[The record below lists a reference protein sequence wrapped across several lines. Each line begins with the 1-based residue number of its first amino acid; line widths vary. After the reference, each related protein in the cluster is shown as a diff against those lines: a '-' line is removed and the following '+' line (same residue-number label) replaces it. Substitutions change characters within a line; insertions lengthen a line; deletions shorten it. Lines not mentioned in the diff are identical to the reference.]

1 MRTGVSTMTEKNL
14 ESATWRRI
22 ALPASFVLNLFL
34 IAVIGGHVWRSHGD
48 RGDSTSTPF
57 TRVLATA
64 EANLSARDAA
74 AFRAVMQRDA
84 PDFVSATQD
93 LTAARRNLERQ
104 IAAEPFDREA
114 VKQAL
119 VAWRASWIRFTDKFG
134 GTLVEAVA
142 QVSPEGRSR
151 LLAGSGGA
159 EKIRPEKKP

>member
-1 MRTGVSTMTEKNL
+1 MTEQNL
-14 ESATWRRI
+14 EAANWRRI
-22 ALPASFVLNLFL
+22 ALPASLVLNLFL
-34 IAVIGGHVWRSHGD
+34 IAVIGGHVWRSYGD
-48 RGDSTSTPF
+48 RGDSSSTPL
-57 TRVLATA
+57 TRALAAA

-84 PDFVSATQD
+84 PDFATAGQE

-104 IAAEPFDREA
+104 ITAEPFDREA

-119 VAWRASWIRFTDKFG
+119 VAWRASWILFTDKFG

-151 LLAGSGGA
+151 LVAGRREA
-159 EKIRPEKKP
+159 EKLHPEKP